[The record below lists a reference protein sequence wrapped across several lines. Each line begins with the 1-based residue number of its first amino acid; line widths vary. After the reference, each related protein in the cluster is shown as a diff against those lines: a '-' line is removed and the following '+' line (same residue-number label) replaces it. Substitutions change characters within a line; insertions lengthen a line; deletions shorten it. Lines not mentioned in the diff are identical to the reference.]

1 MGFVRTMLDVA
12 DESHVSFADIV
23 TGNDEEFGT
32 QSTDVVEVGG
42 APVNPAN
49 EDARAQLKNGNDPS
63 ADGAAIRGDS
73 DERTR

>member
-1 MGFVRTMLDVA
+1 MLDVA
-12 DESHVSFADIV
+12 DETQVSFADLV

-42 APVNPAN
+42 APVSPAN
-49 EDARAQLKNGNDPS
+49 DDARAQSKNENDPS

-73 DERTR
+73 EERTK